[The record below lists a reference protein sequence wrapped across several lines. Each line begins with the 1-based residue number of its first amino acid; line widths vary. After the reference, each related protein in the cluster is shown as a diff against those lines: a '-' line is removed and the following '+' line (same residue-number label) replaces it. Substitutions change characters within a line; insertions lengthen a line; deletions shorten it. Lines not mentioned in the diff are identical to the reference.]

1 MVATRDL
8 KSLGHNVRAG
18 SSPAFGTIWISFRRQ
33 KVNLIKNKKMKKSVF
48 ALMAAALTFVACGS
62 KQEEAPAVEE
72 AAVEVESA
80 TVSETA
86 EVEAVEE
93 EVAADELQEAPVQE

>member
-1 MVATRDL
+1 
-8 KSLGHNVRAG
+8 
-18 SSPAFGTIWISFRRQ
+18 
-33 KVNLIKNKKMKKSVF
+33 MKKSVF

-62 KQEEAPAVEE
+62 KQEKAPAVEE

-80 TVSETA
+80 TVFETA

>member
-1 MVATRDL
+1 
-8 KSLGHNVRAG
+8 
-18 SSPAFGTIWISFRRQ
+18 
-33 KVNLIKNKKMKKSVF
+33 MKKSVF

-72 AAVEVESA
+72 GVVESA

-93 EVAADELQEAPVQE
+93 VAADELQEAPVQE

>member
-1 MVATRDL
+1 
-8 KSLGHNVRAG
+8 
-18 SSPAFGTIWISFRRQ
+18 
-33 KVNLIKNKKMKKSVF
+33 MKKSVF

-72 AAVEVESA
+72 VSVEVESA

-93 EVAADELQEAPVQE
+93 SAEAPAAEELQDAPVAE